1 MPGHRITL
9 TGEKQ
14 TLLITLYAKALDS
27 RLDDSILHDR
37 FAEEA
42 VRQID
47 FDFSRVALGK
57 GNERALAMR
66 SHYFDQACRDFL
78 GRHPEG
84 QVLNLGCGLDSRI
97 YRVDPP
103 AELPWFD
110 LDYPEVMDLRE
121 RLYPPRAGAYRA
133 LRHSVDDD
141 GWLQGVPRERPALVL
156 AEGLMPY
163 LRESQ
168 VRRLVERLVD
178 HLGSG
183 ELLFDGYGR
192 LGIMLL
198 RLYPPLRETGA
209 QVHWSI
215 DDPRDLERWHP
226 ALRFIEEVTDY
237 DPQDVAK
244 LPQSSRLMLPIYN
257 GFAFLRR
264 MGRLIRYRWPR
275 V

>member
-168 VRRLVERLVD
+168 VRRWWNAWSTTWVAASCCSTATAASASCCCACIRRCARP
-178 HLGSG
+178 
-183 ELLFDGYGR
+183 GR
-192 LGIMLL
+192 
-198 RLYPPLRETGA
+198 RCTGA
-209 QVHWSI
+209 STTRANSSGGI
-215 DDPRDLERWHP
+215 RPC
-226 ALRFIEEVTDY
+226 A
-237 DPQDVAK
+237 
-244 LPQSSRLMLPIYN
+244 SSRRSPTTTRRTLPSCRS
-257 GFAFLRR
+257 RR
-264 MGRLIRYRWPR
+264 G
-275 V
+275 

>member
-1 MPGHRITL
+1 
-9 TGEKQ
+9 
-14 TLLITLYAKALDS
+14 
-27 RLDDSILHDR
+27 
-37 FAEEA
+37 
-42 VRQID
+42 
-47 FDFSRVALGK
+47 
-57 GNERALAMR
+57 
-66 SHYFDQACRDFL
+66 
-78 GRHPEG
+78 
-84 QVLNLGCGLDSRI
+84 
-97 YRVDPP
+97 
-103 AELPWFD
+103 
-110 LDYPEVMDLRE
+110 
-121 RLYPPRAGAYRA
+121 
-133 LRHSVDDD
+133 DDD
-141 GWLQGVPRERPALVL
+141 GWLEQVPRERPALVL

-215 DDPRDLERWHP
+215 DDPRELEQWHP

>member
-37 FAEEA
+37 FAEAA

-66 SHYFDQACRDFL
+66 SHYFDQACREFL

-84 QVLNLGCGLDSRI
+84 RCSTSVAAWTAVSTGSIRRPSCPGSTLTTRRSWTCASDSTR
-97 YRVDPP
+97 R
-103 AELPWFD
+103 A
-110 LDYPEVMDLRE
+110 
-121 RLYPPRAGAYRA
+121 PRYRA

-215 DDPRDLERWHP
+215 DDPRELERWHP